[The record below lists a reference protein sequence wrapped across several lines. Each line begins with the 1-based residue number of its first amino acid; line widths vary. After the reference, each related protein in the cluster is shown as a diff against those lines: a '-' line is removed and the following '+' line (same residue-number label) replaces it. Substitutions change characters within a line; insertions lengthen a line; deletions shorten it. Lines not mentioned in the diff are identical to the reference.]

1 MCWLWGLHAVSQR
14 GVCRNETRC
23 ERERPSS
30 SEGKGRGRR
39 RCRCRGGGGE
49 ERFGNDAERVA
60 CEGAVNT
67 IEALGGLAFPFDNG
81 GSSLLDADSS
91 LENTNIDSRSDGA
104 ALTLLH
110 SLAGATLLTILGPKT
125 LGFRSSFTNPF
136 PTVASEAVDRFASA
150 TSPDCQWFPGS
161 PPNCA

>member
-1 MCWLWGLHAVSQR
+1 MRLDVGR
-14 GVCRNETRC
+14 ET
-23 ERERPSS
+23 SS
-30 SEGKGRGRR
+30 SEGRV
-39 RCRCRGGGGE
+39 GGGGVAGVAGGE

-104 ALTLLH
+104 ALTLLP
-110 SLAGATLLTILGPKT
+110 LAGATLLTILGPKT

-150 TSPDCQWFPGS
+150 TSPTVSGFRVSSELRGETVSGYIPGRACTTRS
-161 PPNCA
+161 